1 MTVVERVREVVTEM
15 NSEIRSLKK
24 KVKTEK
30 RSLGEFEDELSNRT
44 VFDDNDDDEEG
55 RDLLNRIQVTRRKSR
70 ISILKSSIHI
80 LEKQIIDVGV
90 LVLRHR
96 VSEGN

>member
-1 MTVVERVREVVTEM
+1 MTVVERLIAVVWEM
-15 NSEIRSLKK
+15 NSEIRSLRE

-55 RDLLNRIQVTRRKSR
+55 GDLLNRIQVESRKSR

-80 LEKQIIDVGV
+80 LENQMLDVGV
-90 LVLRHR
+90 LAIRWSVGR
-96 VSEGN
+96 

>member
-1 MTVVERVREVVTEM
+1 MTVVERLIAVVWEM
-15 NSEIRSLKK
+15 NSEIRSLRE

-55 RDLLNRIQVTRRKSR
+55 RDLLNRIEVTRRKSR

-90 LVLRHR
+90 LASRH
-96 VSEGN
+96 